1 VEQHSIKSK
10 VLSGFIWEFAER
22 ISAQLVT
29 FIVSIILARLL
40 SPDHYG
46 AIAIVN
52 VYIAIANVFVSSSFG
67 NSLIQ
72 KKDADDKDFSS
83 VFYFNIALGI
93 IIYFIIYLTA
103 PFVSSF
109 FNMGVLC
116 PVFRV
121 LGLRIIVA
129 SVNSVQHAYVAKKM
143 MFKRFF
149 WSTLGGTLVS
159 GVVGIIMAYRGYGI
173 WALVAQYMT
182 NTTVDTIVLW
192 FTVKFRPKLM
202 FSFKRLGG
210 LFSYG
215 WKLLVSALLNTGYN
229 ELRSLVIGKMYTSAD
244 LAFYNKGKSF
254 PVLVV
259 NNVNTS
265 IQNVLFPA
273 MSKEQEKKERVK
285 AMMRR
290 SIRTS
295 SYIMLPLMMG
305 LALVSEPLITFLL
318 TKKWIAS
325 VIYLQISCFVHVLTP
340 IQTAN
345 LQAIKALGRSD
356 IFLKLEIIKKI
367 MGITILII
375 SARYGV
381 LYIAL
386 SNIIVSV
393 VSSVINSYPN
403 KKLLNYSYMSQIKDV
418 FNGIIPLLAM
428 IVSVFY
434 VGFINIAP
442 LALIIIQVAVGAFVY
457 IFVSYITHSE
467 TFEYILTTIKSFFK
481 KR

>member
-1 VEQHSIKSK
+1 MEQHSIKSK